1 MKNIDKL
8 MEQFTGRHILDRMAD
23 GFRMND
29 QEFRDDEDRR
39 TQAEALLRKS
49 LPADFT
55 PSVDE
60 YIAACERDVLSRI
73 VYAGYH
79 GFQANLANFHEPYGV
94 DIIRKESFDIVKEHI
109 IGNLPANDGTY
120 KVTEAFYQA
129 LPEDLKE
136 YYFHISEYYTHFEC
150 AGPKLAHYAGYILG
164 NNLLYWIQPGYQ
176 MDPVQ
181 TMQYT
186 SWIGD
191 YCGFLP
197 L

>member
-8 MEQFTGRHILDRMAD
+8 MEQFTGRHILERMAD

-39 TQAEALLRKS
+39 IQAEALLRKS

-79 GFQANLANFHEPYGV
+79 GF
-94 DIIRKESFDIVKEHI
+94 
-109 IGNLPANDGTY
+109 
-120 KVTEAFYQA
+120 
-129 LPEDLKE
+129 
-136 YYFHISEYYTHFEC
+136 
-150 AGPKLAHYAGYILG
+150 
-164 NNLLYWIQPGYQ
+164 
-176 MDPVQ
+176 
-181 TMQYT
+181 
-186 SWIGD
+186 
-191 YCGFLP
+191 
-197 L
+197 

>member
-8 MEQFTGRHILDRMAD
+8 MEQFTGRRILEQMAD

-39 TQAEALLRKS
+39 IQAEALLRKS

-120 KVTEAFYQA
+120 KVIEAFYQA
-129 LPEDLKE
+129 LPGD
-136 YYFHISEYYTHFEC
+136 C
-150 AGPKLAHYAGYILG
+150 R
-164 NNLLYWIQPGYQ
+164 LYVP
-176 MDPVQ
+176 
-181 TMQYT
+181 
-186 SWIGD
+186 
-191 YCGFLP
+191 
-197 L
+197 